1 MEKKQKSK
9 YSLLLCALLIV
20 QSIVFIFW
28 GNIKEGYFIDELYSM
43 EGAYNITRL
52 SLMDTGYKW
61 QTQEN
66 FFENWHQSEEFIEH
80 ITVGENDKL
89 TNQPIQMIVNRLMK
103 RPYYAMLNLVSGL
116 NAGNYSKWY
125 GIGLNIFIFIIVQS
139 VLFSLSV
146 KVTKSLKD
154 ALLVAGF
161 YGFSAGAISTTIFIR
176 TYMLST
182 LMVLLI
188 TYLHLFLWNSRSIWK
203 KWCTLAV
210 ILAVTYYGYK
220 VHEYVLIYSAS
231 VFMVYVV
238 ACILKRNWKSLCQ
251 YAGCFLVAG
260 GGYFIANKKNLLSML
275 SGGQSAVA
283 VENLFQKPLVDFIKD
298 IMSYVA
304 TTIGLLFGNK
314 YWVLLLIIGLVFFVC
329 ISELVLKKKVLSE
342 IKDRLAA
349 SLHECQV
356 AYALL
361 AVTVIYIV
369 VIARICP
376 WISWRYICST
386 YPVMVL
392 ALFAIASNLT
402 KGLPEKK
409 TLIAFLAFSA
419 VCILLSYNTNSIREL
434 HLGAK
439 EEARVLREEYSDVD
453 SIFVYDGDEGRL
465 YLNSYIYAS
474 GTDVFYTERNQFTD
488 QEIFGDRSLPDCLL
502 MWVSSEN
509 EDFSG
514 TVDYFLEHSIY
525 ENSTLLLDRSR
536 HNECY
541 YVYLLQK

>member
-1 MEKKQKSK
+1 MEKKKAK
-9 YSLLLCALLIV
+9 YILLLFVLVII
-20 QSIVFIFW
+20 QSIVIIFW

-43 EGAYNITRL
+43 EGAHNISRL
-52 SLMDTGYKW
+52 SLNDKGYKW
-61 QTQEN
+61 QTQED

-80 ITVGENDKL
+80 ITVEESDRLVNLPFGKMLKKL
-89 TNQPIQMIVNRLMK
+89 TK
-103 RPYYAMLNLVSGL
+103 RPYYAMLNLVSGV

-146 KVTKSLKD
+146 KVMKSLKD

-188 TYLHLFLWNSRSIWK
+188 TCLHLFLWNSRSIWK
-203 KWCTLAV
+203 KWCTLA
-210 ILAVTYYGYK
+210 ITLAVTYYGYK

-231 VFMVYVV
+231 VFLVYVV
-238 ACILKRNWKSLCQ
+238 ACILKRNWKNLCQ

-260 GGYFIANKKNLLSML
+260 GGYFIVNRHSLLSMM
-275 SGGQSAVA
+275 SAEQGAVA
-283 VENLFQKPLVDFIKD
+283 VENLFHKPLIDFAKD
-298 IMSYVA
+298 IISYVA
-304 TTIGLLFGNK
+304 TTVGLLFGNK
-314 YWVLLLIIGLVFFVC
+314 YWILLLIIGIVFFVC
-329 ISELVLKKKVLSE
+329 ISEFVFKKKVLSE
-342 IKDRLAA
+342 IKDRVSA

-356 AYALL
+356 AYTLL
-361 AVTVIYIV
+361 AVTVIYIF

-392 ALFAIASNLT
+392 ALFAIASNMT

-409 TLIAFLAFSA
+409 TLIVFLAFSA

-434 HLGAK
+434 HLGAR
-439 EEARVLREEYSDVD
+439 EEARILSEEYPNVD

-465 YLNSYIYAS
+465 YLNSYIYAP
-474 GTDVFYTERNQFTD
+474 GTEVFYTEKNLFSDSEIFTD
-488 QEIFGDRSLPDCLL
+488 RDMPDSIL
-502 MWVSSEN
+502 MWVSAVN
-509 EDFSG
+509 EKFDN
-514 TVDYFLEHSIY
+514 TVDYFIN
-525 ENSTLLLDRSR
+525 NSVYSSSKLLLDRSR